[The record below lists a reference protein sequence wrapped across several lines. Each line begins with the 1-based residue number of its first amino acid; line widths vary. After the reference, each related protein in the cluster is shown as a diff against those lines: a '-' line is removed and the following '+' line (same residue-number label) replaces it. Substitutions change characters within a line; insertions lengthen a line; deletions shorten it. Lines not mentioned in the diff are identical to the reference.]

1 MQNAKLQFE
10 VARGWSY
17 FTALLVITFVAFW
30 PSYFAPGIA
39 NSSRYVHFHAATA
52 AAWMAMLIIQPWLI
66 RTYRFD
72 IHRALGRVA
81 FILVP
86 LVLAGML
93 LLANFRIRSVP
104 ESDFPGQTYVLY
116 LQISLAA
123 VFVTSFILAMVYRKN
138 AELHAR
144 FMICTGLTLIDPVFA
159 RLFYW
164 IHPNSFQLH
173 QWLTFGLT
181 DAILLLII
189 FAERRNTS
197 ARWALPV
204 MLFVFVAA
212 QLPAL
217 LWLTNSEMWQ
227 AFARWF
233 QSIPLT

>member
-1 MQNAKLQFE
+1 MTKPFDKDTLIPLRKKPGGHYRYQQLSCRQICRTQNYSSE

-104 ESDFPGQTYVLY
+104 ESDFPVSYT
-116 LQISLAA
+116 
-123 VFVTSFILAMVYRKN
+123 
-138 AELHAR
+138 H
-144 FMICTGLTLIDPVFA
+144 LTLP
-159 RLFYW
+159 
-164 IHPNSFQLH
+164 
-173 QWLTFGLT
+173 
-181 DAILLLII
+181 
-189 FAERRNTS
+189 
-197 ARWALPV
+197 
-204 MLFVFVAA
+204 
-212 QLPAL
+212 
-217 LWLTNSEMWQ
+217 TNREV
-227 AFARWF
+227 
-233 QSIPLT
+233 